1 MKRIYIEITIY
12 VLIIAKVILIGIT
25 STCSAFC
32 EFYKYEEPDIIKMLS
47 PRRGYENT
55 LTSYLGFDTGYGFF
69 APNVSSNFIIL
80 STDKKENKTYYSSD
94 LLETTEGKLRF
105 LSVNDIFLKNI
116 ANDKEKI
123 KVNHIV
129 LKQINKYFEK
139 KYNSEF
145 ETFVYLYD
153 YPSLKD
159 LKKNKD
165 ENLIKVDS
173 VK

>member
-1 MKRIYIEITIY
+1 MKRIYIEII
-12 VLIIAKVILIGIT
+12 VFIVIIVKVIMMGIT

-32 EFYKYEEPDIIKMLS
+32 EFYKFEKPAIIKMLS
-47 PRRGYENT
+47 PQRGFENT

-80 STDKKENKTYYSSD
+80 STDKRENKTYYSSD
-94 LLETTEGKLRF
+94 LLETVEGKLRF
-105 LSVNDIFLKNI
+105 LSINDIFLKNI

-153 YPSLKD
+153 YPNLKD
-159 LKKNKD
+159 FKKNNA

-173 VK
+173 IK